1 MHHRRSRIH
10 AGPCAVTGHQETAM
24 PIKVLLV
31 DDHKIVRQGVQ
42 AYLHTLT
49 DIQVVAEADSGVGAV
64 KAVQEHQPDVVLMDL
79 EMPGELDG
87 IAATSQIRTLRPET
101 QVIVVTSHHQ
111 DEYIFPAVRAGAI
124 SYLLKDVEP
133 DELAIAI
140 RKAAHGEAVLDS
152 RVASRI
158 IQELQGIRKDEVN
171 PFTELSDREF
181 EVLRL
186 IAAGKSNAEIA
197 EALVIG
203 ESTVKTHTA
212 NILRK
217 LHLDDRTQAAVYAW
231 KQGIVQRGKNR

>member
-1 MHHRRSRIH
+1 
-10 AGPCAVTGHQETAM
+10 M

-31 DDHKIVRQGVQ
+31 DDHKIVRQGVR
-42 AYLHTLT
+42 AYLHTLA
-49 DIQVVAEADSGVGAV
+49 DIQVIAEAESGAAAV
-64 KAVQEHQPDVVLMDL
+64 SAVAQHQPNVVLMDL
-79 EMPGELDG
+79 EMPDELDG
-87 IAATSQIRTLRPET
+87 IAATRQIRKLRPET

-133 DELAIAI
+133 DELAAAI

-158 IQELQGIRKDEVN
+158 VQELQGLRKDDVN
-171 PFTELSDREF
+171 PFTELSEREF
-181 EVLRL
+181 DVLRL

-203 ESTVKTHTA
+203 ESTVKTHIG
-212 NILRK
+212 NILKK
-217 LHLDDRTQAAVYAW
+217 LHLEDRTQAAVYAW
-231 KQGIVQRGKNR
+231 QEGIVRRKTE

>member
-1 MHHRRSRIH
+1 
-10 AGPCAVTGHQETAM
+10 M

-31 DDHKIVRQGVQ
+31 DDHKIVRQGVR
-42 AYLHTLT
+42 AYLHTFP
-49 DIQVVAEADSGVGAV
+49 DIQVVAEADSGAAAV
-64 KAVQEHQPDVVLMDL
+64 SAVAQNAPDVVLMDL

-87 IAATSQIRTLRPET
+87 IAATRQIRKLRPET

-133 DELAIAI
+133 DELVAAI

-152 RVASRI
+152 RVAARI
-158 IQELQGIRKDEVN
+158 IKELQGIRKEEFN
-171 PFTELSDREF
+171 PFTELSEREF

-197 EALVIG
+197 ETLTIG
-203 ESTVKTHTA
+203 ESTVKTHIG
-212 NILRK
+212 NILKK

-231 KQGIVQRGKNR
+231 QEGIVRRNR

>member
-1 MHHRRSRIH
+1 
-10 AGPCAVTGHQETAM
+10 M
-24 PIKVLLV
+24 PIRVLLV
-31 DDHKIVRQGVQ
+31 DDHNIVRQGVR
-42 AYLHTLT
+42 AYLHTLK
-49 DIQVVAEADSGVGAV
+49 DIQVIAEADSGAAAV
-64 KAVQEHQPDVVLMDL
+64 AAVEQHHPDVVLMDL

-87 IAATSQIRTLRPET
+87 IAATRQIRKLHHEI

-133 DELAIAI
+133 DELADAI

-212 NILRK
+212 NILKK

-231 KQGIVQRGKNR
+231 KQGIVQRGKGE

>member
-1 MHHRRSRIH
+1 
-10 AGPCAVTGHQETAM
+10 M

-31 DDHKIVRQGVQ
+31 DDHKIVRQGVR
-42 AYLHTLT
+42 AYLHTLA
-49 DIQVVAEADSGVGAV
+49 DIQVVAEAGSGAEAV
-64 KAVQEHQPDVVLMDL
+64 SAVDASSPDVVLMDL

-87 IAATSQIRTLRPET
+87 IAATRQIRKLRPET
-101 QVIVVTSHHQ
+101 RVIVVTSHHQ

-133 DELAIAI
+133 EELAAAI
-140 RKAAHGEAVLDS
+140 RKAAQGEAVLDS

-158 IQELQGIRKDEVN
+158 VQELQGLRKDQVN
-171 PFTELSDREF
+171 PFTGLSEREF
-181 EVLRL
+181 DVLRL

-197 EALVIG
+197 GTLVIG
-203 ESTVKTHTA
+203 ESTVKTHIG

-231 KQGIVQRGKNR
+231 QQGIVRRGK

>member
-1 MHHRRSRIH
+1 
-10 AGPCAVTGHQETAM
+10 M

-31 DDHKIVRQGVQ
+31 DDHKIVRQGVR
-42 AYLHTLT
+42 AFLHTLK
-49 DIQVVAEADSGVGAV
+49 DIKVVAEAESGSGAV
-64 KAVQEHQPDVVLMDL
+64 EAVAQHQPDVVLMDL
-79 EMPGELDG
+79 DMPGELDG
-87 IAATSQIRTLRPET
+87 IAATRQIRKLRPQT

-133 DELAIAI
+133 DELADAI

-158 IQELQGIRKDEVN
+158 IQELQGIRRDEVN
-171 PFTELSDREF
+171 PFTELSEREF
-181 EVLRL
+181 DVLRL
-186 IAAGKSNAEIA
+186 IAAGKSNNEIA

-203 ESTVKTHTA
+203 ESTVKTHIG
-212 NILRK
+212 NILKK

-231 KQGIVQRGKNR
+231 QQGIVRRGGGRE

>member
-1 MHHRRSRIH
+1 
-10 AGPCAVTGHQETAM
+10 M
-24 PIKVLLV
+24 PITVLLV
-31 DDHKIVRQGVQ
+31 DDHKIVRQGVRAFLQ
-42 AYLHTLT
+42 TLS
-49 DIQVVAEADSGVGAV
+49 DIQVIAEADSGAAAIAAV
-64 KAVQEHQPDVVLMDL
+64 EQHRPDVVLMDL

-87 IAATSQIRTLRPET
+87 IAATRQVRKLHPQT

-133 DELAIAI
+133 DELADAI
-140 RKAAHGEAVLDS
+140 RKAAQGEAVLDS

-158 IQELQGIRKDEVN
+158 IHELQGIRKDEVN

-197 EALVIG
+197 ETLVIG
-203 ESTVKTHTA
+203 ESTVKTHIG
-212 NILRK
+212 NLLKK

-231 KQGIVQRGKNR
+231 KEGIIQRGKSQ

>member
-1 MHHRRSRIH
+1 M
-10 AGPCAVTGHQETAM
+10 T
-24 PIKVLLV
+24 IKVLLV
-31 DDHKIVRQGVQ
+31 DDHKIVRQGVR
-42 AYLHTLT
+42 AYLQTLS
-49 DIQVVAEADSGVGAV
+49 DIEVVAEADSGASAV
-64 KAVQEHQPDVVLMDL
+64 ALMEKLLPDVVLMDL

-87 IAATSQIRTLRPET
+87 IAATRQIRKLRQET

-133 DELAIAI
+133 EELAAAV
-140 RKAAHGEAVLDS
+140 RKAAKGEAMLDS

-158 IQELQGIRKDEVN
+158 IQELQGIRKDEIN
-171 PFTELSDREF
+171 PFTELSEREF

-186 IAAGKSNAEIA
+186 IAAGKSNNEIA

-203 ESTVKTHTA
+203 ESTVKTHIG
-212 NILRK
+212 NILKK

-231 KQGIVQRGKNR
+231 QKGVVRRGS

>member
-1 MHHRRSRIH
+1 
-10 AGPCAVTGHQETAM
+10 M
-24 PIKVLLV
+24 PIQVLLV
-31 DDHKIVRQGVQ
+31 DDHKIVRQGVR
-42 AYLHTLT
+42 AYLHTLK
-49 DIQVVAEADSGVGAV
+49 DIRVVGEADSGAAAV
-64 KAVQEHQPDVVLMDL
+64 AAIEQLHPDVVLMDL
-79 EMPGELDG
+79 EMPGDMDG
-87 IAATSQIRTLRPET
+87 IAATRQIRKQYPAT

-133 DELAIAI
+133 DELADAI
-140 RKAAHGEAVLDS
+140 RKAAQGEAVLDS

-186 IAAGKSNAEIA
+186 IAAGRSNAEIA
-197 EALVIG
+197 ETLVIG
-203 ESTVKTHTA
+203 ESTVKTHIA
-212 NILRK
+212 NLLRK

-231 KQGIVQRGKNR
+231 KQGIVQRGRNR

>member
-1 MHHRRSRIH
+1 
-10 AGPCAVTGHQETAM
+10 M

-31 DDHKIVRQGVQ
+31 DDHKIVRQGVR
-42 AYLHTLT
+42 AYLQTLA
-49 DIQVVAEADSGVGAV
+49 DIQVVAEADSGEAAV
-64 KAVQEHQPDVVLMDL
+64 AAVEKHAPAVVLMDL

-87 IAATSQIRTLRPET
+87 IAATRQIRKLRPET

-133 DELAIAI
+133 DELAAAI
-140 RKAAHGEAVLDS
+140 RKAALGEAVLDS

-158 IQELQGIRKDEVN
+158 VQELQGLRKDDVN
-171 PFTELSDREF
+171 PFTELSEREF

-186 IAAGKSNAEIA
+186 IAAGQSNAEIA
-197 EALVIG
+197 ATLVIG
-203 ESTVKTHTA
+203 ESTVKTHIGS
-212 NILRK
+212 ILRK

-231 KQGIVQRGKNR
+231 QQGIVRRK

>member
-1 MHHRRSRIH
+1 
-10 AGPCAVTGHQETAM
+10 M

-31 DDHKIVRQGVQ
+31 DDHKIVRQGVR
-42 AYLHTLT
+42 AYLQTLG
-49 DIQVVAEADSGVGAV
+49 DIHVSGEAASGAEAVASVE
-64 KAVQEHQPDVVLMDL
+64 KTRPDVVLMDL

-87 IAATSQIRTLRPET
+87 IAATRQIRKIRPET

-133 DELAIAI
+133 DELAAAI

-158 IQELQGIRKDEVN
+158 VQELQGLRKDDVN
-171 PFTELSDREF
+171 PFTELSEREF
-181 EVLRL
+181 DVLRL
-186 IAAGKSNAEIA
+186 LAAGKSNAEIA
-197 EALVIG
+197 ETLVIG
-203 ESTVKTHTA
+203 ESTVKTHIG
-212 NILRK
+212 NILKK

-231 KQGIVQRGKNR
+231 QQGIVRRKK